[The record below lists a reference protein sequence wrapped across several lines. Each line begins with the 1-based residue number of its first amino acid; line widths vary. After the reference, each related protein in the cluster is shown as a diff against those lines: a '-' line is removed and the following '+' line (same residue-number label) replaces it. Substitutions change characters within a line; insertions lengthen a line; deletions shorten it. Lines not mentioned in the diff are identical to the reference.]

1 MLPVGGMIICNEPPS
16 QLPVNTTFHIIQC
29 TISQHMHEKSKH
41 IILMTHHDP
50 SYFKYYPVCSKQ
62 HLN

>member
-16 QLPVNTTFHIIQC
+16 QLPFNTTFHIIQC

-41 IILMTHHDP
+41 IILMTHLI
-50 SYFKYYPVCSKQ
+50 
-62 HLN
+62 LNTIQFVANNI